1 MIFIWGKKLVRHS
14 IGYVADFCPVCRDLR
29 RFEVKRLGM
38 ASHFYYIPLGEGA
51 LLGHVR
57 TCAEC
62 GIDLNARP
70 EVYKQVAR
78 GRDGAAELAAQTR
91 PDWQQV
97 HAQRLALERDIATSA
112 DKLPPELRKALIREP
127 FELLA
132 PRVEDRFSRSQF
144 EWRTAAAVVALVVL
158 IVIAAKLANAYPSQ
172 FEWFYGAAFVLGIGG
187 IVWQLMG
194 VKKRYLASKVYPVIA
209 KSLRPI
215 RPTTAELEAAAQEMR
230 AGGHKLGKFMDVSAL
245 ARAMSPAGNTRGG
258 AMLDEGEMRGSH
270 AA

>member
-1 MIFIWGKKLVRHS
+1 MIFIWGKKAVRHS

-29 RFEVKRLGM
+29 RFEVKRIGM
-38 ASHFYYIPLGEGA
+38 ASHIYYIPLGEGA

-78 GRDGAAELAAQTR
+78 ARDGAAELAAQTR

-97 HAQRLALERDIATSA
+97 HAERLGLERHIATSA
-112 DKLPPELRKALIREP
+112 DKLPADLRKWLIREP

-132 PRVEDRFSRSQF
+132 PLVEQRFGRSQF
-144 EWRTAAAVVALVVL
+144 EWRTAAAVVVLLVL
-158 IVIAAKLANAYPSQ
+158 IVIAAELSNAYPTQ
-172 FEWFYGAAFVLGIGG
+172 FEWFYGPAFVIGIGG

-194 VKKRYLASKVYPVIA
+194 VKKRYLESKIYPVIA
-209 KSLRPI
+209 RSLRPI
-215 RPTTAELEAAAQEMR
+215 RPTMAELEAAAREIR
-230 AGGHKLGKFMDVSAL
+230 AGGHKLGKLMDISAL
-245 ARAMSPAGNTRGG
+245 AREMKPAAGARSG
-258 AMLDEGEMRGSH
+258 AMLDDAEMRGSH